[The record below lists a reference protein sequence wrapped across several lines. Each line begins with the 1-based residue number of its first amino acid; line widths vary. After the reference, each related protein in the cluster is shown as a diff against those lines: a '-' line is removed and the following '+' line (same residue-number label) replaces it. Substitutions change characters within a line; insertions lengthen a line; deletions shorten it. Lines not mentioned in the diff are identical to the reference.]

1 MNLRQIQYF
10 LEIYRTKSFSTAA
23 RNLNLTQPAL
33 SNQIILLEQELKGK
47 LFNRNRREITPTSAG
62 EAVYEKA
69 QRLLEVFQELEQVVG
84 NVQSPRQITFAS
96 GETLAAHVIPKLMI
110 RLRSLFPQTRF
121 RVVEGHLTE
130 MAQAL
135 MKNTVDFALIPE
147 GVADAHFANEY
158 FISDTIIPVVAR
170 NFVARTDR
178 KSGKS
183 SMSWSD
189 LRKRE
194 WVLFHQGSAI
204 RKITDEIFR
213 NCEEGFSPVVAMELR
228 SLSGVVN
235 CIEAGCGVGF
245 ISDLSVTPHLQKINL
260 PELARERKFF
270 VSFRHEYRNQLKPV
284 IDAIMS
290 FI

>member
-10 LEIYRTKSFSTAA
+10 LEIYRTKSFSIAA

-33 SNQIILLEQELKGK
+33 SSQIMLLEQELKGK

-69 QRLLEVFQELEQVVG
+69 QRLIEIYQELEHSLG
-84 NVQSPRQITFAS
+84 NIQSPRQITFAS

-110 RLRSLFPQTRF
+110 RLRGLFPQTRF

-130 MAQAL
+130 MIQAL
-135 MKNTVDFALIPE
+135 MKNTVDFALIPD
-147 GVADAHFANEY
+147 GVEDAHFANEY

-170 NFVARTDR
+170 NLVGRNDR
-178 KSGKS
+178 KMGKS

-189 LRKRE
+189 LREQE

-213 NCEEGFSPVVAMELR
+213 SCEANFSPIVAMELR

-245 ISDLSVTPHLQKINL
+245 ISDLSVTPQLQKINL
-260 PELARERKFF
+260 PELARTRKFF
-270 VSFRHEYRNQLKPV
+270 ISFRQEYRNQLKPV
-284 IDAIMS
+284 IDAILS
-290 FI
+290 SV